1 MRDINQF
8 EGVKLK
14 IDHDVIHCKL
24 KPDFFKS
31 YSTSKCEETLFN
43 AISVLFDREYKE
55 YRPILLDLKQINSTD
70 AVEIFMLISN
80 SALINSL
87 VLTRAFL
94 VRTTSLKLFL
104 ALNNIV
110 GNRVVPNKIYTDF
123 NVALDY
129 CQTNYKVFN
138 NAS

>member
-1 MRDINQF
+1 
-8 EGVKLK
+8 
-14 IDHDVIHCKL
+14 
-24 KPDFFKS
+24 
-31 YSTSKCEETLFN
+31 
-43 AISVLFDREYKE
+43 
-55 YRPILLDLKQINSTD
+55 
-70 AVEIFMLISN
+70 MLISN

>member
-1 MRDINQF
+1 MRDIIQF
-8 EGVKLK
+8 EGIKLK
-14 IDHDVIHCKL
+14 IDQNVIHCKL
-24 KPDFFKS
+24 KPDFFKK
-31 YSTSKCEETLFN
+31 YSTAKSEETIFN
-43 AISVLFDREYKE
+43 AISVLYDRE

-87 VLTRAFL
+87 VLSRTFL

-123 NVALDY
+123 NVALNY
-129 CQTNYKVFN
+129 CQKNYKVFN